1 MSKGTKRTKEP
12 KGDHVTLYTM
22 QLAHWRRLKQD
33 EDKFLLDITVKSG
46 KQEFAPDEE
55 LLYAY
60 KRGEVSVEEYTEN
73 YTAKMRQSFKDYPLS
88 WNALL
93 LPEEIVIACYCGA
106 DEFCHR
112 HLFKG
117 FLTRYLNS
125 VGVSVK
131 DGGELFTESA

>member
-22 QLAHWRRLKQD
+22 QLAHWRRLKQ
-33 EDKFLLDITVKSG
+33 
-46 KQEFAPDEE
+46 DEE

-93 LPEEIVIACYCGA
+93 LPKEIVIACYCGA

-125 VGVSVK
+125 VG
-131 DGGELFTESA
+131 